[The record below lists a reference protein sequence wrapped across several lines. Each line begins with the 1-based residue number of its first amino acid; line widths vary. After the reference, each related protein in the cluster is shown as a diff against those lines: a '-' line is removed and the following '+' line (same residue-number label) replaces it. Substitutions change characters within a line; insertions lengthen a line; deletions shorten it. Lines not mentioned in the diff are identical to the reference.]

1 VDAGIASGDEVSV
14 HYDPMLAKLIVAA
27 PDRPA
32 AVARLQWAL
41 EQLAVLGVAT
51 NAPLLRALAAEPD
64 FRAGDTS
71 TAYLETHDFT
81 TATRHPDTPPD
92 VLLAAA
98 LWEATAIAPASTPA
112 NGPYNPWTARGSAA
126 TSGAARRFRYARA
139 GRDHS
144 VELTPDLT
152 GDGYRARVD
161 DSPFSSDHAISAT
174 PRANGLLV
182 LAIGNRRETCH
193 LARRGYDILV
203 SFRGDA
209 YTLAK
214 PRPLDVESTA
224 HASDVAVGRQA
235 LAAPMAGTVIKVNVA
250 EGDTV
255 EAQQILVVLG
265 AMKME
270 HAVISP
276 YPGRVLRVPH
286 QAGDVV
292 PGGEVLVELDT
303 GSPPQE

>member
-1 VDAGIASGDEVSV
+1 
-14 HYDPMLAKLIVAA
+14 M
-27 PDRPA
+27 RPYNG
-32 AVARLQWAL
+32 L
-41 EQLAVLGVAT
+41 
-51 NAPLLRALAAEPD
+51 
-64 FRAGDTS
+64 S
-71 TAYLETHDFT
+71 
-81 TATRHPDTPPD
+81 
-92 VLLAAA
+92 
-98 LWEATAIAPASTPA
+98 

-126 TSGAARRFRYARA
+126 TSGASRHFRYARA
-139 GRDHS
+139 GRDHT
-144 VELTPDLT
+144 VELAPDPAS
-152 GDGYRARVD
+152 DGYHATVD
-161 DSPFSSDHAISAT
+161 GASFPALDGQAISAT

-182 LAIGNRRETCH
+182 LAIGDHRETCH
-193 LARRGYDILV
+193 IARRDYDILV

-224 HASDVAVGRQA
+224 HASDIAAGHQA
-235 LAAPMAGTVIKVNVA
+235 LTAPMAGTLIKVNIA

-255 EAQQILVVLG
+255 EAQQTLVVLG

-270 HAVISP
+270 HAVTSP